1 MSHHGNWE
9 MAATLLKQKK
19 QDLPL
24 LLYMG
29 VKEKEGLERLQK
41 EDLQKSGVTIIGA
54 EQNNNSPFS
63 AVEGIRFLQ
72 SGGLVS
78 MAGDVVWRNDQ
89 RRVEVT
95 FLRHKAFLPEAP
107 FIFALVSGAPLFV
120 FFAFRTG
127 KNSYGITLS
136 DPIFIT
142 PESRRDRARA
152 ISQAAQQYADMLEES
167 LKKHPFEW
175 YHFDRFVH

>member
-9 MAATLLKQKK
+9 MAATLLKQQKVN
-19 QDLPL
+19 LPL

-29 VKEKEGLERLQK
+29 IKEKEGLEKVQK
-41 EDLQKSGVTIIGA
+41 DDLQKSGVTIIGV
-54 EQNNNSPFS
+54 EQETNSPFT
-63 AVEGIRFLQ
+63 ALEGIRFLQ
-72 SGGLVS
+72 SGGIVS
-78 MAGDVVWRNDQ
+78 MAGDIVWRSDQ
-89 RRVEVT
+89 RKIQVA
-95 FLRHKAFLPEAP
+95 FLGRKAFLPEAP

-127 KNSYGITLS
+127 TNTYHISLS
-136 DPIFIT
+136 QPISIT
-142 PESRRDRARA
+142 PESRKDRTKA
-152 ISQAAQQYADMLEES
+152 ISDAAQQYADMLEES